1 MAFTAVQMEFSR
13 FVSSPVPWALLP
25 SSRTNLV
32 RVRTLV
38 SKAPL
43 SDILLSGVGLGPN
56 ALSEIGEQ
64 RPNVKKWTQV
74 QRKGKVRGV
83 CNSFNQSKVP
93 FLTAGGWFDHFVNCG
108 FKRAKFKDREL
119 FFFCLAFD
127 LMLCIFSVSTIKLW
141 ETFGMKKR
149 LTSCVLQVLC
159 FLFVL

>member
-43 SDILLSGVGLGPN
+43 SDILLSGVGPGPN

-64 RPNVKKWTQV
+64 RPSVKKWTQV

-83 CNSFNQSKVP
+83 WNSFNQSKVR
-93 FLTAGGWFDHFVNCG
+93 FLTAGGWFITLLTVGLKEQSSKIGN
-108 FKRAKFKDREL
+108 
-119 FFFCLAFD
+119 FCSFAWLLIWCYAF
-127 LMLCIFSVSTIKLW
+127 FSVSTIKLW

-149 LTSCVLQVLC
+149 LTSCVL
-159 FLFVL
+159 